1 MAERFSRRGVLAAMT
16 FAAADL
22 LFSREIRAAAQDVPA
37 IGNSHLL
44 TLTAV
49 SEKALRLRIIQQ
61 GKQGPAS
68 ETGIV
73 PRPWPEPL
81 PEDAN
86 GVVAWG
92 DYKVR
97 IDERPWQMTITD
109 GAGKIR
115 QNLRLDPLA
124 GAIHFNLGDG
134 PIFGLGEGGH
144 PLNRR

>member
-1 MAERFSRRGVLAAMT
+1 MTERFSRRGLLSGLT

-22 LFSREIRAAAQDVPA
+22 LFSREISVAAQDAPA
-37 IGNSHLL
+37 LGNSHLL

-68 ETGIV
+68 ETGVV

-81 PEDAN
+81 HEDAN
-86 GVVAWG
+86 GFVAWG
-92 DYKVR
+92 KYKVC
-97 IDERPWQMTITD
+97 IEERPWQITVTD

-115 QNLRLDPLA
+115 QHLRPDPLA
-124 GAIHFNLGDG
+124 GAIHFNLGNG

-144 PLNRR
+144 